1 MLCLVHP
8 MKRGP
13 HGAAVR
19 FFLPAPARCR
29 TRHPASCIFVQ
40 SCDFVLSN
48 IRYEKLQSQTQ
59 VRLFHPIGTIN
70 RQTIQATRSGTLA

>member
-1 MLCLVHP
+1 M
-8 MKRGP
+8 
-13 HGAAVR
+13 
-19 FFLPAPARCR
+19 
-29 TRHPASCIFVQ
+29 Q

-70 RQTIQATRSGTLA
+70 RQTIQAIRSGTLA